1 VEEEAEESA
10 VAEAGEDADYSPEFS
25 FCFAGVLICMI
36 LKHML
41 LQIVVQEHLIL
52 RKKFKKSEYI

>member
-1 VEEEAEESA
+1 M
-10 VAEAGEDADYSPEFS
+10 AEAGEDADYSPEFS
-25 FCFAGVLICMI
+25 FCFAGVLICII

-52 RKKFKKSEYI
+52 RKKFKKNLSIYDYI